1 MGSSNV
7 NDREM
12 TIHVNH
18 DSAVLNAASAYVGES
33 EDRDKINRME
43 TIRNE
48 IEGSRK
54 LSVFCF

>member
-12 TIHVNH
+12 TIHVNY